1 LARHNFDVRYITEVL
16 SYARRKF
23 PMISTNR
30 TFVFGSGLGADMALL
45 LACNMSEAFGAVI
58 SHNGK
63 GLVRDARPPHP
74 QWTRSCPCCKQS
86 RERHQTASIN

>member
-1 LARHNFDVRYITEVL
+1 MTEVL
-16 SYARRKF
+16 AYARRRF

-30 TFVFGSGLGADMALL
+30 TYLFGSGLGADMALL

-63 GLVRDARPPHP
+63 GLVRHPSPAAPTPPRLAP
-74 QWTRSCPCCKQS
+74 S
-86 RERHQTASIN
+86 